1 MVKLDTIAQQEPS
14 YDECLGRST
23 TKSGRNEA
31 GVNNP
36 THQRLQRLL
45 GMALLQPP
53 ERTATSAFLRESSQI
68 TDQIGNAFVLN
79 LYARV
84 REIEALA
91 RALSTMV
98 ETLPPIES
106 LVQQVVPPLLNF
118 QDDGAIAGGGVW
130 FEPYA
135 FAGDRE
141 RQSFFWGRDADGRLR
156 FFDDYN
162 QCNVGYHQ
170 EPWYVVGKYANPGQ
184 CVWSK
189 AYMDPHSGE
198 LMITCTAPTY
208 RQGNFLGVVT
218 VDLKLEGLQETV
230 NLWQKKTGGYIIVL
244 DYGNQFIAFPKP
256 DWVKKTQ
263 THASGKAVE
272 TFITLQELVER
283 KPLFSPLLN
292 AAQLADMQTFQ
303 SPQDLPN
310 LPDAAMPMLST
321 ESKEISPEDE
331 QRLATILA
339 ISNSSDH
346 TDYLQQKFELEQDEL
361 LQEMAIAS
369 LFQVPKVYWKVFIVK
384 PRSEIA
390 VATHSLIQTDKMATL
405 GQMVAGVAHEV
416 NNPLNFVVGNLNH
429 ASAQTEDLLSILRLY
444 QKYYPEPAAEI
455 QQAIASTDLD
465 FIAEDLPKLIRSM
478 KMGADRA
485 LEITQQLRN
494 FSRMDESVRRVA
506 NLVQEL
512 ENTLVI
518 LGHRFKP
525 KRDRPPIQLIKEYQA
540 IPEIECYPGLLNQV
554 FMNLLVNAIDALE
567 DAAHSQQ
574 ILDSKQNSKQSSPTN
589 NFYPTIWIQVN
600 LVNETEVLIDISDN
614 GPGISP
620 QRQARL
626 FEPFFTTKP
635 KGKGT
640 GLGLA
645 ICRQI
650 VEQRHG
656 GTLTC
661 QSTPFQKTTFTV
673 RLPLAMMPKS
683 YPESSS
689 I

>member
-1 MVKLDTIAQQEPS
+1 MI
-14 YDECLGRST
+14 
-23 TKSGRNEA
+23 
-31 GVNNP
+31 
-36 THQRLQRLL
+36 
-45 GMALLQPP
+45 LLQPP
-53 ERTATSAFLRESSQI
+53 ERNATSTFLRESSQV
-68 TDQIGNAFVLN
+68 TDQIGNAFVLH

-91 RALSTMV
+91 RTMSTMA
-98 ETLPPIES
+98 ETLPTASPAAES
-106 LVQQVVPPLLNF
+106 LMQQVIPPLLNF

-141 RQSFFWGRDADGRLR
+141 RQSFFWGRGADGQLQ
-156 FFDDYN
+156 FLDDYN
-162 QCNVGYHQ
+162 QCDVGYHQ
-170 EPWYVVGKYANPGQ
+170 EAWYVVGKYAEPGR

-198 LMITCTAPTY
+198 LMITCTAPAY
-208 RQGNFLGVVT
+208 RQGNFVGVVT
-218 VDLKLEGLQETV
+218 VDLRLEGLQETV

-256 DWVKKTQ
+256 DWVKKRQ
-263 THASGKAVE
+263 IHASGKAVE
-272 TFITLQELVER
+272 TFITLRELVEK
-283 KPLFSPLLN
+283 KPLFLPHLK
-292 AAQLADMQTFQ
+292 AAQLADQDMFQTRQ
-303 SPQDLPN
+303 N
-310 LPDAAMPMLST
+310 LPTSSDETKPLLSA
-321 ESKEISPEDE
+321 ESQAISPEDE
-331 QRLATILA
+331 QRLATILT
-339 ISNSSDH
+339 IPGNSDR

-369 LFQVPKVYWKVFIVK
+369 LFYVPEVYWKVFIVK

-416 NNPLNFVVGNLNH
+416 NNPLNFVVGNLSH
-429 ASAQTEDLLSILRLY
+429 ASAQTEDLLRILRLY
-444 QKYYPEPAAEI
+444 QEHYPEPAAEI
-455 QQAIASTDLD
+455 QQAIASADLD

-494 FSRMDESVRRVA
+494 FSRMDESIRRVT

-525 KRDRPPIQLIKEYQA
+525 KRDRLPIQLIKEYQT

-567 DAAHSQQ
+567 DAAHPKP
-574 ILDSKQNSKQSSPTN
+574 IAHPKQSPTN
-589 NFYPTIWIQVN
+589 SFYPTIWIQVSLIN
-600 LVNETEVLIDISDN
+600 ETNETEVQIDISDN

-620 QRQARL
+620 ERQSRL

-635 KGKGT
+635 MGKGT

-661 QSTPFQKTTFTV
+661 QSTPFQKTTFTI

-683 YPESSS
+683 SPESSS

>member
-1 MVKLDTIAQQEPS
+1 MV
-14 YDECLGRST
+14 
-23 TKSGRNEA
+23 
-31 GVNNP
+31 
-36 THQRLQRLL
+36 
-45 GMALLQPP
+45 LLQPP
-53 ERTATSAFLRESSQI
+53 EGTATSTFLRESSQI

-91 RALSTMV
+91 RTMSTMA
-98 ETLPPIES
+98 ETLPAAASSAAES
-106 LVQQVVPPLLNF
+106 LMQQVIPPLLNF

-141 RQSFFWGRDADGRLR
+141 RQSFFWGRDANGRLQ

-162 QCNVGYHQ
+162 QSDAGYHQ
-170 EPWYVVGKYANPGQ
+170 EPWYVVGQCAKPGQ

-189 AYMDPHSGE
+189 AYMDPHSSE
-198 LMITCTAPTY
+198 LMITCTTPAY
-208 RQGNFLGVVT
+208 RQGTFVGVVT

-244 DYGNQFIAFPKP
+244 DYGNQFIAFPRP

-263 THASGKAVE
+263 THASGKVVE
-272 TFITLQELVER
+272 TFITLQELVEK
-283 KPLFSPLLN
+283 KPLFSPLLK
-292 AAQLADMQTFQ
+292 AAQLADLEMFQ
-303 SPQDLPN
+303 ALQN
-310 LPDAAMPMLST
+310 LPSSSDETMPLLSA
-321 ESKEISPEDE
+321 ESQEISPEDE

-339 ISNSSDH
+339 IPDSSDR
-346 TDYLQQKFELEQDEL
+346 TDYLQQKFEMEQDEL

-369 LFQVPKVYWKVFIVK
+369 LFYVPGVYWKVFIIK

-416 NNPLNFVVGNLNH
+416 NNPLNFVVGNLSH
-429 ASAQTEDLLSILRLY
+429 ASAQTEALLNILRLY
-444 QKYYPEPAAEI
+444 QKHYPEPAAEI
-455 QQAIASTDLD
+455 QQAIASADLD

-494 FSRMDESVRRVA
+494 FSRMDESVRRVT

-567 DAAHSQQ
+567 DGTYTKPVTGSQQ
-574 ILDSKQNSKQSSPTN
+574 SSPKSSPKSSPTN
-589 NFYPTIWIQVN
+589 ALYPTIWIQVG
-600 LVNETEVLIDISDN
+600 LVKDIEVQIDISDN

-620 QRQARL
+620 ERQARL

-635 KGKGT
+635 TGKGT

-683 YPESSS
+683 SPESSS